1 MKFMKKH
8 SFLKTVLMSALV
20 VTTAAAVMTG
30 CSGNSGGESKGL
42 EASFK
47 FAESK
52 VKDYNESQVLLDA
65 DFSDAAFSKAGA
77 AAMMVNEKTSQED
90 FEKLAQYLFAD
101 SITVAD
107 GTGKIVAC
115 YPEDE
120 KGKTLKESKDK
131 KEFSPL
137 AKGMNVKQMSVPEP
151 ADDGSYSLFAGINRG
166 EEGGAVIIGFKTTDY
181 ATVTGENLADE
192 CGVNTIVLKDD
203 VVLSSTLEKVKAG
216 DKAEDLGIKA
226 DDVKKGSL
234 DLKADGTEYKC
245 KAEAIDSFTL
255 ICAEPK

>member
-1 MKFMKKH
+1 MKKH

-30 CSGNSGGESKGL
+30 CSGNSGGDSKGL

-47 FAESK
+47 FAEGK
-52 VKDYNESQVLLDA
+52 VKDYNERQVLLDA

-115 YPEDE
+115 YKKKK
-120 KGKTLKESKDK
+120 KGKTLKE
-131 KEFSPL
+131 
-137 AKGMNVKQMSVPEP
+137 VPEP

-234 DLKADGTEYKC
+234 DLKADGTVYKC